1 MSGGHCDME
10 HLIFV
15 KGCFQ
20 EMSGKMHAIIAEH
33 IVGLPKHWGQMALED
48 LDHCWGIH
56 LCDRNHLNE
65 PRKVVYKHEHIF
77 GTCLLA
83 HWINGS

>member
-1 MSGGHCDME
+1 M
-10 HLIFV
+10 FV

-48 LDHCWGIH
+48 LDHCCH
-56 LCDRNHLNE
+56 SSARA
-65 PRKVVYKHEHIF
+65 VVENNNGYYSHIQ
-77 GTCLLA
+77 
-83 HWINGS
+83 SR